1 MHRAARSTLDS
12 HFIDR
17 SALRLDIDARYPTM
31 FKVTA
36 MRHDDRSLMCDM
48 RSRMQHRCVSAAT
61 GVCC

>member
-1 MHRAARSTLDS
+1 MDS

-36 MRHDDRSLMCDM
+36 MRHDDRSLMYDM
-48 RSRMQHRCVSAAT
+48 RSRMQHRCISAVT